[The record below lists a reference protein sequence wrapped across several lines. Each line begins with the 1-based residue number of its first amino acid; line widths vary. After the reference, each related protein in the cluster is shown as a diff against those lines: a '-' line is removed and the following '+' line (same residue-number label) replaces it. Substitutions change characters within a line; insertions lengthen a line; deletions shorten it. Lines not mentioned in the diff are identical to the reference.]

1 MDHTLKLLKQMA
13 HGIAKQFGTSCEV
26 VIHDLNKDLETSIVH
41 IENGQVTNRKF
52 GDGPSGIVLE
62 TLHKNAAKVQDKL
75 SYLTRTEDGRI
86 LKSSTLYIRDAD
98 EKISYIFSINYD
110 ITALLTIDRVSPQ
123 AENIPEMCKAVEAAG
138 ADAISLTNT
147 FQACAIDL
155 EKRRPVFNNIFAG
168 LSGPAVRPIA
178 LRMVWQAV
186 GAVNIPVVGLGGIA
200 TGRDALEFIMAGAAA
215 VQVGAANFANPRAME
230 TIADEMAA
238 WMDKNGVK
246 TLDEIRGCARN
257 AE

>member
-41 IENGQVTNRKF
+41 IENGQVTNRKS

-110 ITALLTIDRVSPQ
+110 SALGSLLHTEPETDTYTVSKPHSPQ
-123 AENIPEMCKAVEAAG
+123 TITRNVEELLNDLMQQGVALVGKPVALMIKEDKIQVVRYLNDAG
-138 ADAISLTNT
+138 AFLITKSGDKVANLLNISKFTLYSYMDAG
-147 FQACAIDL
+147 
-155 EKRRPVFNNIFAG
+155 K
-168 LSGPAVRPIA
+168 
-178 LRMVWQAV
+178 
-186 GAVNIPVVGLGGIA
+186 
-200 TGRDALEFIMAGAAA
+200 
-215 VQVGAANFANPRAME
+215 
-230 TIADEMAA
+230 
-238 WMDKNGVK
+238 
-246 TLDEIRGCARN
+246 
-257 AE
+257 

>member
-41 IENGQVTNRKF
+41 IENGQV
-52 GDGPSGIVLE
+52 

-110 ITALLTIDRVSPQ
+110 ITALLTIDSALGSLLHTEPETDTYTVSKPHSPQ
-123 AENIPEMCKAVEAAG
+123 TITRNVEELLNDLMQQGVALVGKPVALMTKEDKIQVVRYLNDAG
-138 ADAISLTNT
+138 AFLITKSGDKVANLLNISKFTLYSYMDAG
-147 FQACAIDL
+147 
-155 EKRRPVFNNIFAG
+155 K
-168 LSGPAVRPIA
+168 
-178 LRMVWQAV
+178 
-186 GAVNIPVVGLGGIA
+186 
-200 TGRDALEFIMAGAAA
+200 
-215 VQVGAANFANPRAME
+215 
-230 TIADEMAA
+230 
-238 WMDKNGVK
+238 
-246 TLDEIRGCARN
+246 
-257 AE
+257 

>member
-41 IENGQVTNRKF
+41 IENGQVTNRKS

-110 ITALLTIDRVSPQ
+110 ITALLRQCTGVASSYRTGNRYLHSQQ
-123 AENIPEMCKAVEAAG
+123 AALAADDHTQCRRAVKRSDAAG
-138 ADAISLTNT
+138 
-147 FQACAIDL
+147 
-155 EKRRPVFNNIFAG
+155 RG
-168 LSGPAVRPIA
+168 
-178 LRMVWQAV
+178 
-186 GAVNIPVVGLGGIA
+186 
-200 TGRDALEFIMAGAAA
+200 TGR
-215 VQVGAANFANPRAME
+215 
-230 TIADEMAA
+230 
-238 WMDKNGVK
+238 K
-246 TLDEIRGCARN
+246 TGGFNDQGR
-257 AE
+257 